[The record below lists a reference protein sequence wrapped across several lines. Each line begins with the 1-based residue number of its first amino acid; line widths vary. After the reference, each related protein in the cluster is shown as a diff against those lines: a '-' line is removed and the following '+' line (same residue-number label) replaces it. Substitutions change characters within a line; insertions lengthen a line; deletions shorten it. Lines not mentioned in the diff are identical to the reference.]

1 MRGCSKPQR
10 HGRKWRV
17 VHPNEHGERARTTFD
32 SEREALKFI
41 DDFYAATSTAFGRSV
56 AQSVDEYLDS
66 RRAAGLKAD
75 TVTTLGHRLKGL
87 LRTAERDRP
96 LTTLTAGVAKRLLAE
111 RKTKRGKRPSVDTLI
126 GELAAAQGWSAW
138 CVEQGWLRVDP
149 FADLTVEGAR
159 ARGKAQLRI
168 DEARRYLE
176 VALSEGTPEGLA
188 AAMALL
194 MGMRASEIT
203 GRQVR
208 DVDDRGRVLW
218 IERAKTR
225 KGDRHLEVPEVL
237 RAPLLALC
245 EGRKSTEPLFGDVD
259 RHWVGYHVRRLC
271 GVAKVPEVC
280 PHGLR
285 GTQASISV
293 LAVPAEHV
301 AAALGQT
308 GPAVTRRHYLSGGA
322 EERGRGR
329 AALRVLDGGKKGA

>member
-1 MRGCSKPQR
+1 MRGCSRPQR
-10 HGRKWRV
+10 HGHKWRV
-17 VHPNEHGERARTTFD
+17 VHPDEQGRRARTTFD

-41 DDFYAATSTAFGRSV
+41 DDFYAATASAFGHSV
-56 AQSVDEYLDS
+56 AQAVDDYLAS
-66 RRAAGLKAD
+66 RRSAGLKAG
-75 TVTTLGHRLKGL
+75 TVTTLGYRLKGL
-87 LRTAERDRP
+87 LRSAERDRP
-96 LTTLTAGVAKRLLAE
+96 LTTMTAAVAKRLLAE
-111 RKTKRGKRPSVDTLI
+111 RKTKRGKRPSTDTLL
-126 GELAAAQGWSAW
+126 GELVAAQGWSAW
-138 CVEQGWLRVDP
+138 CVKQGWLRVDP
-149 FADLTVEGAR
+149 FVGLEVTGAR
-159 ARGKAQLRI
+159 NRGKAQLRI
-168 DEARRYLE
+168 DEARRYVE
-176 VALSEGTPEGLA
+176 VALLEGTPAGLA

-218 IERAKTR
+218 IERAKTKR
-225 KGDRHLEVPEVL
+225 GDRHLEVPEVL

-245 EGRKSTEPLFGDVD
+245 ESRKSTEPLFGPVD

-329 AALRVLDGGKKGA
+329 AALKVIEGGKR

>member
-1 MRGCSKPQR
+1 MRGCSKPQQ

-17 VHPNEHGERARTTFD
+17 VHPDERGERARTTFAT
-32 SEREALKFI
+32 EREAQQFV
-41 DDFYAATSTAFGRSV
+41 DDFYAATASAFGRTV
-56 AQSVDEYLDS
+56 AQSVDEYLDA
-66 RRAAGLKAD
+66 RRASGIKASS
-75 TVTTLGHRLKGL
+75 VKTLGYRLKGL
-87 LRTAERDRP
+87 LRTTDRDRP
-96 LTTLTAGVAKRLLAE
+96 LTTLTARIAKRFLAE
-111 RKTKRGKRPSVDTLI
+111 RKTKRGKRPSTDTLL
-126 GELAAAQGWSAW
+126 GELVAAQGWSVW
-138 CVEQGWLRVDP
+138 CVKQGFLRVDP
-149 FADLTVEGAR
+149 FVDLTVEGAR
-159 ARGKAQLRI
+159 NRGKAQLRI
-168 DEARRYLE
+168 DEARRYVE
-176 VALSEGTPEGLA
+176 AALSEDSREGIA
-188 AAMALL
+188 AAMAIL

-237 RAPLLALC
+237 RAPLLTLC
-245 EGRKSTEPLFGDVD
+245 EGRKSTDRLFGDVD

-271 GVAKVPEVC
+271 GVARVPEVC

-329 AALRVLDGGKKGA
+329 AALKVLDGGKR